1 MDIRILGAHNCESDI
16 ARLSGLL
23 IDDRLALDAGSLTS
37 SLTIPAQLELKAV
50 LLTHQHYDHI
60 RDVPAL
66 AMNFYLGRATL
77 NIYSTSAV
85 LDALVYLF
93 DGNFYNNFMKLPE
106 EKPTINF
113 TVIEPYRAFQIDS
126 YDVLA
131 VPVNHSVPSVGYQ
144 VTSPEGK
151 AVFFTGDS
159 GPGLK
164 DCWQWVLPKLIVI
177 ECTASNRFTE
187 FGRRKM
193 HFTPELIKEELISF
207 KEKKGYLP
215 GVVAIHISPGL
226 EDEIKQEIAEVNEE
240 LGISIVPGYEGMQL
254 QL

>member
-37 SLTIPAQLELKAV
+37 SLSIPYQLELNAV

-60 RDVPAL
+60 RDIPAL
-66 AMNFYLGRATL
+66 AMNFYLNNATL

-85 LDALVYLF
+85 LDALNNLF
-93 DGNFYNNFMKLPE
+93 DANFYRNFMKRPE

-113 TVIEPYRAFQIDS
+113 TVIEPYRTFQIDG

-144 VTSPEGK
+144 VTSPDGK
-151 AVFFTGDS
+151 AVFFTGDT
-159 GPGLK
+159 GPGLNK
-164 DCWQWVLPKLIVI
+164 CWEWVSPQLIVI

-187 FGRRKM
+187 FGRKEG
-193 HFTPELIKEELISF
+193 HSTPELIKEELISF
-207 KEKKGYLP
+207 KETKQYLP
-215 GVVAIHISPGL
+215 RVVAIHVSPGL
-226 EDEIKQEIAEVNEE
+226 EDEIRQEIAEVNEE
-240 LGISIVPGYEGMQL
+240 LGISFVPGYEGMQL